1 MVRFKVRGTFR
12 KTKKMLERAENCDFQ
27 DILEKYAM
35 EGVQELRMATPE
47 DSGKT
52 ADSWGYEIEYG
63 KGRARIHWTNDNMK
77 DGIPIAILIQYGHA
91 TKNGGWV
98 EGRDFINPAIQP
110 ILDTI
115 AEKAWREVTKL

>member
-35 EGVQELRMATPE
+35 EGIQELRMATPE

-63 KGRARIHWTNDNMK
+63 KGRARIHWINDNMK